1 MLLAIEILIACPL
14 HFYLQFLFTRE
25 LLVYSRSSRPTQY
38 TSHCHS
44 RPGGFGTLLRSTLNN
59 LYIYVRAV
67 VVIIIIIFIIII
79 FNFSNLRTPLP
90 FPGLLP
96 DALPLLLLVFVF
108 HLLFPLFLIPFPLAT
123 GPPELLLLR
132 LDARMAGRA
141 CN

>member
-1 MLLAIEILIACPL
+1 MPST
-14 HFYLQFLFTRE
+14 FLFAVS
-25 LLVYSRSSRPTQY
+25 VYKRTLSLQPQLPSTQY

-44 RPGGFGTLLRSTLNN
+44 RPGGFGTLLRSPLNS

-96 DALPLLLLVFVF
+96 DALPQPHHQLGLSLLA
-108 HLLFPLFLIPFPLAT
+108 P
-123 GPPELLLLR
+123 GPELQPSQHHTRPLR
-132 LDARMAGRA
+132 HQVGHLGPGTRQEGNFSV
-141 CN
+141 C

>member
-1 MLLAIEILIACPL
+1 MPSS
-14 HFYLQFLFTRE
+14 FLFAVS
-25 LLVYSRSSRPTQY
+25 VYKRTLSLQPQLPSTQY

-44 RPGGFGTLLRSTLNN
+44 RPGGFGTLLRSTLNS

-67 VVIIIIIFIIII
+67 VVIIITIFIIII

-96 DALPLLLLVFVF
+96 DALPLLLLVFVL